1 MPVPANSDA
10 LLDVLAPEDR
20 SLLRAAGVARIL
32 DTGEASSQWVKP
44 LVEHVFNA
52 AIERDR
58 LVHVQSVEVPR
69 EQQDL
74 GDLAA
79 LGRVEISWR
88 LPAGHDAVVS
98 LDAGCVALLIS
109 DGGSCEIVVAG
120 RTAERVACE
129 ADRLAAALRSEPVP
143 RDDVALRFW
152 CADRKRPRRRRSS
165 DAPEWAA
172 IERNYPAPV
181 RAAIAR
187 LVAARRPEGGSLLLW
202 HGAPGT
208 GKTHA
213 IRALAR
219 AWRPWCTVHCVTD
232 PEQLRP
238 DPDYL
243 LRVATADVDEDEAT
257 DWRLIVLEDAG
268 ELMDVAARAE
278 LGQGLSRLLNLTDGL
293 LGQDVHALLLVTT
306 NEPIARLHPAVR
318 RPGRCWAAVDFVP
331 FDAGEAA
338 AWLALRGV
346 HEAPG
351 RAATLAELY
360 AIAAGRVYEAPRQA
374 DGFGFARALSR

>member
-1 MPVPANSDA
+1 MPLQADSDA
-10 LLDVLAPEDR
+10 HLDVLAPEDR
-20 SLLRAAGVARIL
+20 SLLRAAGVTRVL
-32 DTGEASSQWVKP
+32 DAGEASSQWVKP

-52 AIERDR
+52 AVERDR

-69 EQQDL
+69 EQEDL
-74 GDLAA
+74 GELAA
-79 LGRVEISWR
+79 LGRVEVSWR
-88 LPAGHDAVVS
+88 LPDGHDAVVS
-98 LDAGCVALLIS
+98 LDDGGVAMLIAGA
-109 DGGSCEIVVAG
+109 GSCEIIVAG
-120 RTAERVACE
+120 RRPNRVAR
-129 ADRLAAALRSEPVP
+129 AVDRLAAALRSDPVP

-152 CADRKRPRRRRSS
+152 CGDRKRPRRRRSS
-165 DAPEWAA
+165 DAPAWAA
-172 IERNYPAPV
+172 IEGNYPVPV
-181 RAAIAR
+181 RAAIER
-187 LVAARRPEGGSLLLW
+187 LVAARGPEGGSLLLW

-232 PEQLRP
+232 PERLLL

-243 LRVATADVDEDEAT
+243 LRVATSDVDEDEAA

-268 ELMDVAARAE
+268 ELMDVSARAE
-278 LGQGLSRLLNLTDGL
+278 IGQGLSRLLNLADGL

-318 RPGRCWAAVDFVP
+318 RPGRCWAAVEFAP

-338 AWLALRGV
+338 GWLALRGV
-346 HEAPG
+346 HQAPG

-360 AIAAGRVYEAPRQA
+360 AIAAGRIYEPPRQA